1 MIGRFS
7 KSPKN
12 NSVEVIDTKGV
23 SINNVIGSF
32 PISYPFSLPFISN
45 NDTTYNTVTI
55 KGGHIGQHT
64 ITSSSGFSG
73 SSVYGGISAFKN
85 SNNNKVIVNDG
96 IIDGDIYGGTSKS
109 GNAENNIIE
118 INGGTVGYDVSG
130 GDGDLTGGYSLE
142 GNANNNTVKITGGKM
157 AEDVYGGY
165 AGAPGYSH
173 TGNANSNSIMI
184 TGGQVDQQVV
194 GGKSIL
200 GNAINNTLTIK
211 GGQFGKETIFYGGYT
226 GVGKGDVRT
235 GNKLNLHKS
244 GFNIKNIAN
253 FEDINFYVQSD
264 TKKDETFLTLSD
276 TNGTD
281 ISDTRV
287 GVAVEGS
294 SLLNKGDEVI
304 LIKQTG
310 GDITFPSNMDNHI
323 EGMQG
328 TAVEYTF
335 KLHKDDNKTFIAC
348 ALGQNVSKCDPKI
361 TKWLDLSGT
370 VLKNAEKADTF
381 LSKGIDPVG
390 YSYDGMDETSDARIY
405 KYYKPKTT
413 KWIDFDGK
421 EIQTT
426 VTGKDFAEAGKFD
439 GYHISKTKVSD
450 DGLTKTYILGKVI
463 NAGLIDPIAYKV
475 KTTKWVDFDGK
486 EIQTTVTG
494 KDFAE
499 AGKFDGYHISKTK
512 VSDDGL
518 TKTYILGKV
527 INAGLIDPNLAYKV
541 KTTKW
546 VDFDGKEIQTTVTGK
561 DFAEAG
567 KFDGYHISKT
577 KVSDDGLTKTYI
589 LGKVINAGLID
600 PSLAYKVKTTK
611 WVDFDGKEIQTTV
624 TGKDFAEA
632 GKFDG
637 YHISKT
643 TVSDDGLT
651 KTYILGKV
659 INAGLIDPNLAYKV
673 KTTKWVDFEGK
684 EVQTT
689 VTGKDF
695 AEAGKFDGYHISKTK
710 VSDDGLTKTYILG
723 KVIKAGLIDPNLAY
737 KVKTTKW
744 IDFEGKEVQTTVTGK
759 DFAEA
764 GKFDGYHISKTKVSD
779 DGLTK
784 TYILGKV
791 INAGLIDPNLAYKV
805 KTTKW
810 VDFDGKEIQTTV
822 TGKDFAEAGKFD
834 GYHISKTKVSDD
846 GLTKTYILGKVI
858 NAGLIDPNLAYKVK
872 TTKWIDFEGK
882 EVQTTV
888 TGKDFAEA
896 GKFDGYHISKT
907 TISDDGL
914 TKTYILGK
922 VINAGL
928 IDPNLAYKVKTT
940 KWIDFEGK
948 EIQTTVTGKD
958 FAEAG
963 KFDGYHISKTKVSD
977 DGLTKTYI
985 LGKVIKAGLI
995 DPNLAYKV
1003 KTTKWLD
1010 NEGNE
1015 IQTAVKGKDFEE
1027 QGVFIGYDFNEVS
1040 VSDDG
1045 LTKTYIFGK
1054 LIDTT
1059 PLNPDLSYKVKTT
1072 KWLDSEGKE
1081 IQTAV
1086 TGKDFEEQ
1094 GVFIGYDFN
1103 EVKVSDDGLTKT
1115 YIFGK
1120 LIDTTPLNPDLAYKV
1135 KTTKWLDDEGNEIQA
1150 TVVGKD
1156 FEEQGIFVGYDFN
1169 EVKVS
1174 ADGLTKTYIF
1184 KKQNVINNVAGRVA
1198 KQTESYLNT
1207 GIVGIEFVNHGFD
1220 LTNSLMDNGLNL
1232 NNNLHGFKAF
1242 GTIDSSKWT
1251 VNYTDLDSF
1260 NMVTG
1265 VGAIKNNNIFGAFI
1279 EAGSGQY
1286 HSKTMTKDN
1295 IVFSNGNSRYYGI
1308 GMLFQTKLNAI
1319 YLTSSAKLGK
1329 SITSYKS
1336 SNIKGA
1342 KNNKVNFTSKRNYAG
1357 MTLKGAYTA
1366 FPNYSINV
1374 TPYIEGSYLYFGKDN
1389 VMIENQNFTFN
1400 KIESLETGVGIKLK
1414 GYINNHINI
1423 YTDAKWIREYR
1434 GIAQGKVL
1442 GLDMP
1447 SVNVRG
1453 DTQSLKVGLDVN
1465 FNNNFYMDI
1474 NMNKSFGIHRGMN
1487 TGLLF
1492 MYNY

>member
-1 MIGRFS
+1 MYSISLTQHHTSTIFKYSALFSLLFLSQYSYADTVICDTQNGSNLNGCTTRTIGAKQATFTDAIATETLKIPVSIFPLSFGDIS
-7 KSPKN
+7 KSSKN
-12 NSVEVIDTKGV
+12 NLVNVIDTKGKNV
-23 SINNVIGSF
+23 NNVIGAL
-32 PISYPFSLPFISN
+32 SLGEA
-45 NDTTYNTVTI
+45 NDNTVTI
-55 KGGHIGQHT
+55 KGGHIHQHT
-64 ITSSSGFSG
+64 SNTAGFSG
-73 SSVYGGISAFKN
+73 SSVYGGISVTAN
-85 SNNNKVIVNDG
+85 SNSNKVILQNG

-413 KWIDFDGK
+413 KWVDFDGK

-463 NAGLIDPIAYKV
+463 NAGLIDPSLAYKV

-600 PSLAYKVKTTK
+600 P
-611 WVDFDGKEIQTTV
+611 
-624 TGKDFAEA
+624 
-632 GKFDG
+632 
-637 YHISKT
+637 
-643 TVSDDGLT
+643 
-651 KTYILGKV
+651 
-659 INAGLIDPNLAYKV
+659 
-673 KTTKWVDFEGK
+673 
-684 EVQTT
+684 
-689 VTGKDF
+689 
-695 AEAGKFDGYHISKTK
+695 
-710 VSDDGLTKTYILG
+710 
-723 KVIKAGLIDPNLAY
+723 
-737 KVKTTKW
+737 
-744 IDFEGKEVQTTVTGK
+744 
-759 DFAEA
+759 
-764 GKFDGYHISKTKVSD
+764 
-779 DGLTK
+779 
-784 TYILGKV
+784 
-791 INAGLIDPNLAYKV
+791 NLAYKV

-834 GYHISKTKVSDD
+834 GY
-846 GLTKTYILGKVI
+846 
-858 NAGLIDPNLAYKVK
+858 
-872 TTKWIDFEGK
+872 
-882 EVQTTV
+882 
-888 TGKDFAEA
+888 
-896 GKFDGYHISKT
+896 
-907 TISDDGL
+907 
-914 TKTYILGK
+914 
-922 VINAGL
+922 
-928 IDPNLAYKVKTT
+928 
-940 KWIDFEGK
+940 
-948 EIQTTVTGKD
+948 
-958 FAEAG
+958 
-963 KFDGYHISKTKVSD
+963 
-977 DGLTKTYI
+977 
-985 LGKVIKAGLI
+985 
-995 DPNLAYKV
+995 
-1003 KTTKWLD
+1003 
-1010 NEGNE
+1010 
-1015 IQTAVKGKDFEE
+1015 
-1027 QGVFIGYDFNEVS
+1027 
-1040 VSDDG
+1040 
-1045 LTKTYIFGK
+1045 
-1054 LIDTT
+1054 
-1059 PLNPDLSYKVKTT
+1059 
-1072 KWLDSEGKE
+1072 
-1081 IQTAV
+1081 
-1086 TGKDFEEQ
+1086 
-1094 GVFIGYDFN
+1094 
-1103 EVKVSDDGLTKT
+1103 
-1115 YIFGK
+1115 
-1120 LIDTTPLNPDLAYKV
+1120 
-1135 KTTKWLDDEGNEIQA
+1135 
-1150 TVVGKD
+1150 
-1156 FEEQGIFVGYDFN
+1156 
-1169 EVKVS
+1169 
-1174 ADGLTKTYIF
+1174 
-1184 KKQNVINNVAGRVA
+1184 
-1198 KQTESYLNT
+1198 
-1207 GIVGIEFVNHGFD
+1207 
-1220 LTNSLMDNGLNL
+1220 
-1232 NNNLHGFKAF
+1232 
-1242 GTIDSSKWT
+1242 
-1251 VNYTDLDSF
+1251 
-1260 NMVTG
+1260 
-1265 VGAIKNNNIFGAFI
+1265 
-1279 EAGSGQY
+1279 
-1286 HSKTMTKDN
+1286 
-1295 IVFSNGNSRYYGI
+1295 
-1308 GMLFQTKLNAI
+1308 
-1319 YLTSSAKLGK
+1319 
-1329 SITSYKS
+1329 
-1336 SNIKGA
+1336 
-1342 KNNKVNFTSKRNYAG
+1342 
-1357 MTLKGAYTA
+1357 
-1366 FPNYSINV
+1366 
-1374 TPYIEGSYLYFGKDN
+1374 
-1389 VMIENQNFTFN
+1389 
-1400 KIESLETGVGIKLK
+1400 
-1414 GYINNHINI
+1414 
-1423 YTDAKWIREYR
+1423 
-1434 GIAQGKVL
+1434 
-1442 GLDMP
+1442 
-1447 SVNVRG
+1447 
-1453 DTQSLKVGLDVN
+1453 
-1465 FNNNFYMDI
+1465 
-1474 NMNKSFGIHRGMN
+1474 
-1487 TGLLF
+1487 
-1492 MYNY
+1492 

>member
-546 VDFDGKEIQTTVTGK
+546 VDFDGKEIQTM
-561 DFAEAG
+561 
-567 KFDGYHISKT
+567 
-577 KVSDDGLTKTYI
+577 
-589 LGKVINAGLID
+589 
-600 PSLAYKVKTTK
+600 
-611 WVDFDGKEIQTTV
+611 
-624 TGKDFAEA
+624 
-632 GKFDG
+632 
-637 YHISKT
+637 
-643 TVSDDGLT
+643 
-651 KTYILGKV
+651 
-659 INAGLIDPNLAYKV
+659 
-673 KTTKWVDFEGK
+673 
-684 EVQTT
+684 
-689 VTGKDF
+689 
-695 AEAGKFDGYHISKTK
+695 
-710 VSDDGLTKTYILG
+710 
-723 KVIKAGLIDPNLAY
+723 
-737 KVKTTKW
+737 
-744 IDFEGKEVQTTVTGK
+744 VTGK